1 MPVSLFLI
9 PKGEIMD
16 IENMKAFNK
25 VAELKSISAAAN
37 ELHHLQ
43 SNMSNKI
50 KNIEKQFQ
58 TQLFFRHS
66 NGVELTKEGEKIYQ
80 QFKKMILL
88 WEETIDIINNEEETI
103 SIGITQS
110 SLPMEFN
117 TIIKKFYQQF
127 PNKKLSIVSGSTS
140 ELIPKIA
147 NRELTIAYV
156 AELEKENL
164 FQDSQIIS
172 QTLSW
177 DKLVFA
183 GNTAGKSVQKI
194 LAEERLYVFSK
205 QCYSYRALATLI
217 NDFNIPNVSISEI
230 NIPETLVEI
239 CNNELGIGIIPESI
253 ALNYHFLN
261 YETLPTEYAALRK
274 TLIYHADHTIS
285 NGEKWLI
292 EKSKPAFKS

>member
-1 MPVSLFLI
+1 
-9 PKGEIMD
+9 MD

-66 NGVELTKEGEKIYQ
+66 NGVEPTKEGEKIYQ

-117 TIIKKFYQQF
+117 TIIKEFYQQF

-164 FQDSQIIS
+164 FQASQIIS

-205 QCYSYRALATLI
+205 QCYSYRALAALI
-217 NDFNIPNVSISEI
+217 NDINIPNVSISEI

-261 YETLPTEYAALRK
+261 YETLPTEYASLRK

>member
-1 MPVSLFLI
+1 
-9 PKGEIMD
+9 MD

-117 TIIKKFYQQF
+117 TIIKEFYQQF

-239 CNNELGIGIIPESI
+239 CNNELGVGIIPESI

>member
-1 MPVSLFLI
+1 
-9 PKGEIMD
+9 MD

-194 LAEERLYVFSK
+194 LAEERLYVSANNVIHTVPWLLSLTILISQMFPYQRSIFLK
-205 QCYSYRALATLI
+205 HLLKSAIINLAL
-217 NDFNIPNVSISEI
+217 
-230 NIPETLVEI
+230 
-239 CNNELGIGIIPESI
+239 ELSLK
-253 ALNYHFLN
+253 ASH
-261 YETLPTEYAALRK
+261 
-274 TLIYHADHTIS
+274 
-285 NGEKWLI
+285 
-292 EKSKPAFKS
+292 

>member
-1 MPVSLFLI
+1 
-9 PKGEIMD
+9 MD

-117 TIIKKFYQQF
+117 TIIKEFYQKF

-183 GNTAGKSVQKI
+183 GNTTGKSVQKI

-205 QCYSYRALATLI
+205 QCYSYRALAALI

-239 CNNELGIGIIPESI
+239 CNNELGVGIIPESI

>member
-1 MPVSLFLI
+1 
-9 PKGEIMD
+9 MD

-117 TIIKKFYQQF
+117 TIIKEFYQQF

-164 FQDSQIIS
+164 FQDSRIIS

-183 GNTAGKSVQKI
+183 GNIAGKSVQKI

-205 QCYSYRALATLI
+205 QCYSYRALAALI
-217 NDFNIPNVSISEI
+217 YDFNIPNVSISEI

-239 CNNELGIGIIPESI
+239 CNNELGVGIIPESI

-261 YETLPTEYAALRK
+261 YETLPTDYVALRK

>member
-1 MPVSLFLI
+1 
-9 PKGEIMD
+9 MD

-117 TIIKKFYQQF
+117 TIIKKFYKQF

>member
-1 MPVSLFLI
+1 
-9 PKGEIMD
+9 
-16 IENMKAFNK
+16 K

-117 TIIKKFYQQF
+117 TIIKEFYQQF

-205 QCYSYRALATLI
+205 QCYSYRALAALI
-217 NDFNIPNVSISEI
+217 NDINIPNVSISEI

-261 YETLPTEYAALRK
+261 YETLPTEYASLRK

>member
-1 MPVSLFLI
+1 
-9 PKGEIMD
+9 MD

-239 CNNELGIGIIPESI
+239 CNNELGVGIIPESI

-261 YETLPTEYAALRK
+261 YETLPIEYAALRK
-274 TLIYHADHTIS
+274 TLIYHADYTIS

>member
-1 MPVSLFLI
+1 
-9 PKGEIMD
+9 
-16 IENMKAFNK
+16 AFNK

-239 CNNELGIGIIPESI
+239 CNNELGVGIIPESI

>member
-1 MPVSLFLI
+1 
-9 PKGEIMD
+9 MD
-16 IENMKAFNK
+16 IGNMKAFNK

-66 NGVELTKEGEKIYQ
+66 NGVEPTKEGEKIYQ

-117 TIIKKFYQQF
+117 TIIKEFYQQF

-205 QCYSYRALATLI
+205 QCYSYRALAALI
-217 NDFNIPNVSISEI
+217 NDINIPNVSISEI

-261 YETLPTEYAALRK
+261 YETLPTEYASLRK

>member
-1 MPVSLFLI
+1 
-9 PKGEIMD
+9 MD

-217 NDFNIPNVSISEI
+217 NYFNIPNVSISEI

-239 CNNELGIGIIPESI
+239 CNNKLGVGIIPESI

>member
-1 MPVSLFLI
+1 
-9 PKGEIMD
+9 MD

-58 TQLFFRHS
+58 TQLFFRHL

-239 CNNELGIGIIPESI
+239 CNNKLGVGIIPESI

>member
-1 MPVSLFLI
+1 
-9 PKGEIMD
+9 MD

-66 NGVELTKEGEKIYQ
+66 NSVELTKEGEKIYQ

>member
-1 MPVSLFLI
+1 
-9 PKGEIMD
+9 MD

-117 TIIKKFYQQF
+117 TIIKEFYQQF
-127 PNKKLSIVSGSTS
+127 PNKKLYIVSGSTS

-205 QCYSYRALATLI
+205 QCYSYRALAALI

>member
-1 MPVSLFLI
+1 
-9 PKGEIMD
+9 MD

-117 TIIKKFYQQF
+117 TIIKEFYQQF

-205 QCYSYRALATLI
+205 QCYSYRALAALI
-217 NDFNIPNVSISEI
+217 NDINIPNVSISEI

>member
-1 MPVSLFLI
+1 
-9 PKGEIMD
+9 MD

-66 NGVELTKEGEKIYQ
+66 NGVEPTKEGEKIYQ

-117 TIIKKFYQQF
+117 TIIKEFYQQF

-205 QCYSYRALATLI
+205 QCYSYRALAALI
-217 NDFNIPNVSISEI
+217 NDINIPNVSISEI

-253 ALNYHFLN
+253 ARNYHFLN
-261 YETLPTEYAALRK
+261 YETLPTEYASLRK

>member
-1 MPVSLFLI
+1 
-9 PKGEIMD
+9 MD

-66 NGVELTKEGEKIYQ
+66 NGVEPTKEGEKIYQ

-117 TIIKKFYQQF
+117 TIIKEFYQQF
-127 PNKKLSIVSGSTS
+127 PNKKLSIVSGSIS

-205 QCYSYRALATLI
+205 QCYSYRALAALI
-217 NDFNIPNVSISEI
+217 NDINIPNVSISEI

-261 YETLPTEYAALRK
+261 YETLPTEYASLRK

>member
-58 TQLFFRHS
+58 TQLFYRHS

-239 CNNELGIGIIPESI
+239 CNNELGVGIIPESI

>member
-1 MPVSLFLI
+1 
-9 PKGEIMD
+9 MD

-239 CNNELGIGIIPESI
+239 CNNELGIGIISESI

>member
-1 MPVSLFLI
+1 
-9 PKGEIMD
+9 MD

-66 NGVELTKEGEKIYQ
+66 NGVEPTKEGEKIYQ

-117 TIIKKFYQQF
+117 TIIKEFYQQF

-205 QCYSYRALATLI
+205 QCYSYRALAALI
-217 NDFNIPNVSISEI
+217 NDINIPNVSISEI

-239 CNNELGIGIIPESI
+239 CNNELGIGIISESI

-261 YETLPTEYAALRK
+261 YETLPTEYASLRK

>member
-1 MPVSLFLI
+1 
-9 PKGEIMD
+9 MD

-117 TIIKKFYQQF
+117 TIIKEFYQQF

-205 QCYSYRALATLI
+205 QCYSYRALAALI

-261 YETLPTEYAALRK
+261 YETLPTDYVALRK
-274 TLIYHADHTIS
+274 TLIYHADHTIQMVK
-285 NGEKWLI
+285 NGL
-292 EKSKPAFKS
+292 SKKVNQLSKVKLLLTTLSSS

>member
-1 MPVSLFLI
+1 
-9 PKGEIMD
+9 MD

-117 TIIKKFYQQF
+117 IIIKEFYQQF

-164 FQDSQIIS
+164 FQDSRIIS

-205 QCYSYRALATLI
+205 QCYSYRALASLI

-261 YETLPTEYAALRK
+261 YETLPTDYAALRK

>member
-1 MPVSLFLI
+1 
-9 PKGEIMD
+9 MD
-16 IENMKAFNK
+16 IKNMKAFNK

-66 NGVELTKEGEKIYQ
+66 NGVEPTKEGEKIYQ

-117 TIIKKFYQQF
+117 TIIKEFYQQF

-205 QCYSYRALATLI
+205 QCYSYRALAALI
-217 NDFNIPNVSISEI
+217 NDINIPNVSISEI

-261 YETLPTEYAALRK
+261 YETLPTEYASLRK

>member
-1 MPVSLFLI
+1 
-9 PKGEIMD
+9 MD

-66 NGVELTKEGEKIYQ
+66 NGVEPTKEGEKIYQ

-117 TIIKKFYQQF
+117 TIIKEFYQQF

-172 QTLSW
+172 QTLSR

-205 QCYSYRALATLI
+205 QCYSYRALAALI
-217 NDFNIPNVSISEI
+217 NDINIPNVSISEI

-261 YETLPTEYAALRK
+261 YETLPTEYASLRK

>member
-1 MPVSLFLI
+1 
-9 PKGEIMD
+9 MD

-66 NGVELTKEGEKIYQ
+66 NGVEPTKEGEKIYQ

-117 TIIKKFYQQF
+117 TIIKEFYQQF

-205 QCYSYRALATLI
+205 QCYSYRALAALI
-217 NDFNIPNVSISEI
+217 NDINIPNVSISEI

-261 YETLPTEYAALRK
+261 YETLPTEYASLRK

-292 EKSKPAFKS
+292 EKVNQHSKVKLLITTLSTS

>member
-1 MPVSLFLI
+1 
-9 PKGEIMD
+9 MD

-37 ELHHLQ
+37 ELHNLQ

-117 TIIKKFYQQF
+117 TIIKEFYQQF

-205 QCYSYRALATLI
+205 QCYSYRALAALI
-217 NDFNIPNVSISEI
+217 NDINIPNVSISEI

-261 YETLPTEYAALRK
+261 YETLPTEYASLRK

>member
-1 MPVSLFLI
+1 
-9 PKGEIMD
+9 MD

-117 TIIKKFYQQF
+117 TIIKEFYQKF

-183 GNTAGKSVQKI
+183 GNTTGKSVQKI
-194 LAEERLYVFSK
+194 LAEKRLYVFSK
-205 QCYSYRALATLI
+205 QCYSYRALAALI

-239 CNNELGIGIIPESI
+239 CNNELGVGIIPESI

>member
-1 MPVSLFLI
+1 
-9 PKGEIMD
+9 MD

-117 TIIKKFYQQF
+117 TIIKEFYQQF

-205 QCYSYRALATLI
+205 QCYSYRALAALI
-217 NDFNIPNVSISEI
+217 NDFNIPNVSVSEI

-239 CNNELGIGIIPESI
+239 CNNELGIGIIPQSI

>member
-1 MPVSLFLI
+1 
-9 PKGEIMD
+9 MD

-117 TIIKKFYQQF
+117 TIIKEFYQQF

-205 QCYSYRALATLI
+205 QCYSYRALAALI
-217 NDFNIPNVSISEI
+217 NDFNIPNVSVSEI

-261 YETLPTEYAALRK
+261 YETLPTEYVALRK

>member
-1 MPVSLFLI
+1 
-9 PKGEIMD
+9 MD

-117 TIIKKFYQQF
+117 TIIKEFYQQF
-127 PNKKLSIVSGSTS
+127 PNKKFSIVSGSTS

-205 QCYSYRALATLI
+205 QCYSYRALAALI
-217 NDFNIPNVSISEI
+217 NDINIPNVSISEI

-261 YETLPTEYAALRK
+261 YETLPTEYASLRK

>member
-1 MPVSLFLI
+1 
-9 PKGEIMD
+9 MD

-117 TIIKKFYQQF
+117 TIIKEFYQQF

-205 QCYSYRALATLI
+205 QCYSYRALAALI

-239 CNNELGIGIIPESI
+239 CNNELGIGIIPDSI

>member
-1 MPVSLFLI
+1 
-9 PKGEIMD
+9 MD

-66 NGVELTKEGEKIYQ
+66 NGVEPTKEGEKIYQ

-117 TIIKKFYQQF
+117 TIIKEFYQQF

-205 QCYSYRALATLI
+205 QCYSYRALAALI
-217 NDFNIPNVSISEI
+217 NDINIPNVSISEV

-261 YETLPTEYAALRK
+261 YETLPTEYASLRK

>member
-1 MPVSLFLI
+1 
-9 PKGEIMD
+9 MD

-66 NGVELTKEGEKIYQ
+66 NGVEPTKEGEKIYQ

-117 TIIKKFYQQF
+117 TIIKEFYQQF

-205 QCYSYRALATLI
+205 QCYSYRALVALI
-217 NDFNIPNVSISEI
+217 NDINIPNVSISEI

-261 YETLPTEYAALRK
+261 YETLPTEYASLRK

>member
-1 MPVSLFLI
+1 
-9 PKGEIMD
+9 MD

-58 TQLFFRHS
+58 TQPFFRHS

-239 CNNELGIGIIPESI
+239 CNNELGVGIIPESI

>member
-1 MPVSLFLI
+1 
-9 PKGEIMD
+9 
-16 IENMKAFNK
+16 
-25 VAELKSISAAAN
+25 AELKSISAAAN

-205 QCYSYRALATLI
+205 QCYSYRALTTLI

>member
-1 MPVSLFLI
+1 
-9 PKGEIMD
+9 MD

-117 TIIKKFYQQF
+117 TIIKEFYQQF

-140 ELIPKIA
+140 ELIPKIT

-205 QCYSYRALATLI
+205 QCYSYRALASLI

>member
-1 MPVSLFLI
+1 
-9 PKGEIMD
+9 MD

-117 TIIKKFYQQF
+117 TIIKEFYQQF

-205 QCYSYRALATLI
+205 QCYSYRALAALI
-217 NDFNIPNVSISEI
+217 NDINIPNVSISEI

-274 TLIYHADHTIS
+274 TLIYHVDHTIS